1 MNKPMNNVSRAL
13 QAAVMLLAIIL
24 LAMTVSQAT
33 LAEGQTVL
41 IVYGD
46 EDAGNTEN
54 LHADW
59 ASMIGSAGM
68 LEELRFSGYR
78 KTMDVVVGNNPP
90 DFFMIESRDCIAGFI
105 EKGLVSA
112 FEPTQMM
119 MDDIAAMPTF
129 VQNAIRDNLM
139 TEDGRLYGF
148 PNYINSRESLYY
160 TDAWTDSPFRDMSPP
175 SSFEELLDFV
185 EIYLETPHDGFCFY
199 YDRLGHANVT
209 WFVHMLME
217 YHTLQCRHAGYE
229 PVFNDPDF
237 IRMAERTRDLF
248 GRLFATEK
256 DTKHQKGHQLF
267 TDCYA
272 GIATNG
278 LDTFTQDNLIPWR
291 IKSDQP
297 PLFPVSIQIYC
308 VRNGSEFVDQAPAFF
323 ECIVTH
329 RKDPLSDGNINY
341 ASYTLVHPD
350 WVDMKAFR
358 TDKAKMF
365 GEKWVFTCATQ
376 EYLDSVW
383 RLDQHAVPA
392 LEYEIC
398 WDSSIKGAHNEAYAA
413 VDDFVNG
420 KESAEQ
426 FSIRLDRLVSEMP
439 GS

>member
-1 MNKPMNNVSRAL
+1 MKNVSRAL
-13 QAAVMLLAIIL
+13 QAAVMLLTIIL

-59 ASMIGSAGM
+59 ASMIGSAGT
-68 LEELRFSGYR
+68 LEELQFSGYQ
-78 KTMDVVVGNNPP
+78 KTMDVVAGNNPL
-90 DFFMIESRDCIAGFI
+90 DFFMIENRDCIADFI

-112 FEPTQMM
+112 FEPTRMM
-119 MDDIAAMPTF
+119 LDDIAAMPAF

-237 IRMAERTRDLF
+237 ISMAERTRHLF

-297 PLFPVSIQIYC
+297 PLLPVSIQIYC
-308 VRNGSEFVDQAPAFF
+308 VRNGSEFVNQAPAFF

-350 WVDMKAFR
+350 WVDVKVFR

-365 GEKWVFTCATQ
+365 GGKWVFTCATQ

-383 RLDQHAVPA
+383 RLDQHAVSA